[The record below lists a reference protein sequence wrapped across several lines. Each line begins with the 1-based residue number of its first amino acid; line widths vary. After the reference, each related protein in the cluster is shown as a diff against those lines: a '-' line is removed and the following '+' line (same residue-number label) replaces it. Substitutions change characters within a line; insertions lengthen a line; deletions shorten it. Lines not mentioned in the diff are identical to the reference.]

1 MVLRLQALRLRR
13 RAPPEGSTRDGEEAQ
28 ARHAVSP
35 VTIDGRTIAR
45 TFWGKAWCE
54 NLESYSDFA
63 NRLPRGRT
71 YVRNGSVVHLE
82 IQPGKITA
90 LVSGS
95 ELYTVEITITAL
107 PDSHWKSVK
116 SQCSGQ
122 IGSLV
127 ELLQGRLSKS
137 VMDVVTQHDEG
148 LFPKPAEIQMKC
160 SCPDWAGMCK
170 HIAAVMYGIGARLDE
185 KPELL
190 FLLRKVDH
198 LELIA
203 GAVDGAPVAKP
214 GKPRGKKTIAAS
226 DLADVF
232 GIEMAEAET
241 PSDALPA
248 TAKEPAK
255 PRVPATKKV
264 SKKAPKR
271 AVTTAKKASAAPA
284 AQTEQAQNGQ
294 GPPAACKPSTRQA
307 FLAQAGEARGIVT
320 ALDSLAQIRAGEARA
335 EPESL
340 MARQW
345 PCPPGITKIQ
355 VDSISS
361 TPEELRN
368 PGRLIGAQS
377 RYDLGFTVIDFTS
390 VRPCIIAAVEHS
402 LEIERDRRITGQKGD
417 LNRRQWFLEVH
428 WVDVIRFDVV
438 EGMDRDVI
446 VE

>member
-1 MVLRLQALRLRR
+1 M
-13 RAPPEGSTRDGEEAQ
+13 
-28 ARHAVSP
+28 
-35 VTIDGRTIAR
+35 
-45 TFWGKAWCE
+45 
-54 NLESYSDFA
+54 
-63 NRLPRGRT
+63 
-71 YVRNGSVVHLE
+71 RNGSVVHLE
-82 IQPGKITA
+82 IQPGKISA

-107 PDSHWKSVK
+107 SDSHWNCLKG
-116 SQCSGQ
+116 QCSGQ

-137 VMDVVTQHDEG
+137 VMDLVTQHDKG
-148 LFPKPAEIQMKC
+148 LFPKPAEIKMKC

-190 FLLRKVDH
+190 FVLRKVDH

-203 GAVDGAPVAKP
+203 GAVDGAPVAKL
-214 GKPRGKKTIAAS
+214 GKSRGKKTIAAS

-232 GIEMAEAET
+232 GIEMAGAET
-241 PSDALPA
+241 HSDALPA

-264 SKKAPKR
+264 SKKAPKPHPHQGEESLGS
-271 AVTTAKKASAAPA
+271 TGGE
-284 AQTEQAQNGQ
+284 TEQAQNGQ

-307 FLAQAGEARGIVT
+307 FLAQAGEARGVVT
-320 ALDSLAQIRAGEARA
+320 ALRWPWTKSARARLAA

-361 TPEELRN
+361 VPEHLRN

-390 VRPCIIAAVEHS
+390 VRSLRHS
-402 LEIERDRRITGQKGD
+402 SGRTQPGDRARSPHHRAKGGP
-417 LNRRQWFLEVH
+417 QSSP
-428 WVDVIRFDVV
+428 VV
-438 EGMDRDVI
+438 P
-446 VE
+446 